1 MIKQIYIGKSLLGDA
16 LFAEPALRA
25 YSQVHGRPVPLILN
39 GRARQLYEGNP
50 YVDLLPEGSRANT
63 ACIKITSK
71 AAFDLANTSGSTIIS
86 GFFPQVGLD
95 PILYDVKPKLYF
107 TIAPRSPDLGS
118 KYLCI
123 APFSASCSVHAS
135 GVANKTIA
143 LSWWVQL
150 VNVLNCPVVSCGNGR
165 EPKVAGTTNL
175 RGKPLKEVAAALKH
189 SALVIAGDTGI
200 TAIAAALDCNI
211 VLLNAAL
218 PYTMILPQSA
228 GKVAIVQSHVPPSWS
243 VSDVLKTV
251 HDMLQRRY
259 C

>member
-39 GRARQLYEGNP
+39 GRARQLYEENP
-50 YVDLLPEGSRANT
+50 YVVLLPEGSRANT

-71 AAFDLANTSGSTIIS
+71 TAFDFANTSGSTIIA
-86 GFFPQVGLD
+86 GFFPQLGLD
-95 PILYDVKPKLYF
+95 PTLYDVKPKLYF
-107 TIAPRSPDLGS
+107 TISPRSPDLECE
-118 KYLCI
+118 YLCI
-123 APFSASCSVHAS
+123 APFSASCSVHDS

-150 VNVLNCPVVSCGNGR
+150 VNALNCSVVSCGNGR
-165 EPKVAGTTNL
+165 EPKVAGTINL
-175 RGKPLKEVAAALKH
+175 RGKPLKEVAAALKY

-251 HDMLQRRY
+251 QSVLQKHCY
-259 C
+259 